1 MIRVT
6 LEFQNE
12 HQLIRYFSRDAVT
25 AAPPS
30 MNINVHQ
37 DEKIIEAEVVAPEVS
52 PEPAV
57 TLTAEQPKRRGRPR
71 TKAPEATVQAVP
83 ETPSVLPDAPAPQPA
98 AEKKPNAP
106 VSATALPP
114 DQVAAKA
121 RQLLMP
127 VFNSKGSAVVTEI
140 MKQFNVTR
148 VDQFTA
154 EQLPDLAKACAL

>member
-12 HQLIRYFSRDAVT
+12 DELISYFMRDKVGCDQPAI
-25 AAPPS
+25 
-30 MNINVHQ
+30 NIKFRP
-37 DEKIIEAEVVAPEVS
+37 DEKIIEAEVVVPEVS
-52 PEPAV
+52 PEPAI

-114 DQVAAKA
+114 DQVAVKA

-154 EQLPDLAKACAL
+154 EQLPDLVKACAL